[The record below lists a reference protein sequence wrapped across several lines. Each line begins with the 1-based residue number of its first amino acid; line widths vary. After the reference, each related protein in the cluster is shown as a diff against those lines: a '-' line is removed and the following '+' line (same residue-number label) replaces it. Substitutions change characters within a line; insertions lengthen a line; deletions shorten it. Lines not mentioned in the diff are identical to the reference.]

1 MHKTARRI
9 PRERSNSSWCARNGL
24 PALGPALVHF
34 QAAVSINPDLDE
46 AKLAQQNITTIQKAL
61 QPH

>member
-1 MHKTARRI
+1 MHKAVDTGNIAT
-9 PRERSNSSWCARNGL
+9 
-24 PALGPALVHF
+24 LGPALVHF

>member
-1 MHKTARRI
+1 MHKAVDTGNIAD
-9 PRERSNSSWCARNGL
+9 
-24 PALGPALVHF
+24 LGPALVHF
-34 QAAVSINPDLDE
+34 QEVVFINPDMDE